1 MDTRTGVLISQI
13 KSVSGRLFE
22 RILQDCGVEEFNG
35 AQGRILYVLWQAD
48 RVPIVELSQ
57 KTGLAKNT
65 LTSML
70 GRMEESGLIL
80 REQSEEDRRQTI
92 ISLTDKARELEE
104 KYDEVSERA
113 NLLFFKGFTPAEIA
127 ELECLLSKV
136 LVNLERSEND
146 LKRGKDVTK
155 WLK

>member
-1 MDTRTGVLISQI
+1 MDTRTGFLISQI

-104 KYDEVSERA
+104 TDDEVSERA

>member
-1 MDTRTGVLISQI
+1 MDTRTGFLISQI

-22 RILQDCGVEEFNG
+22 RILQDCGVEEFTG

>member
-1 MDTRTGVLISQI
+1 MDTRTGFLISQI

-104 KYDEVSERA
+104 KYDEVSEQA

>member
-1 MDTRTGVLISQI
+1 MISQI

>member
-1 MDTRTGVLISQI
+1 MDTRTGFLISQI

-70 GRMEESGLIL
+70 EESGLIL

>member
-1 MDTRTGVLISQI
+1 MDTRTGFLISQI

-48 RVPIVELSQ
+48 GVPIVELSQ
-57 KTGLAKNT
+57 KTVLAKNT

>member
-1 MDTRTGVLISQI
+1 MDTRTGFLISQI

-92 ISLTDKARELEE
+92 ISLTDKARELE
-104 KYDEVSERA
+104 
-113 NLLFFKGFTPAEIA
+113 
-127 ELECLLSKV
+127 
-136 LVNLERSEND
+136 
-146 LKRGKDVTK
+146 
-155 WLK
+155 

>member
-1 MDTRTGVLISQI
+1 MDTRTGFLISQI

-48 RVPIVELSQ
+48 GVPIVELSQ

-136 LVNLERSEND
+136 LVNLERSVND

>member
-1 MDTRTGVLISQI
+1 MDTRTGFLISQI

-136 LVNLERSEND
+136 LVNLERSENV